1 VREVAPSK
9 NAKTDEKLG
18 VGVYETEYMQAPVFY
33 DSKAQIISAL
43 GEKVGVGSIFSML
56 WKISAALARMKE
68 KKIEGN
74 QVGDYSRK
82 GGILVVGRGGGFH
95 GFTMEGRLGEPL
107 DWDKVKADFA
117 NAMQSR

>member
-1 VREVAPSK
+1 M
-9 NAKTDEKLG
+9 DD
-18 VGVYETEYMQAPVFY
+18 Q
-33 DSKAQIISAL
+33 AQIISAL

-95 GFTMEGRLGEPL
+95 GFTMEVGPSPRPFHAKYPSVRVLAHPSKSG
-107 DWDKVKADFA
+107 FG
-117 NAMQSR
+117 M